1 MFSDGVNR
9 GSKFMF
15 SMKMIEQQKKQKPVD
30 LQRIQEEEFEESL
43 SKSARSLS
51 IDSIDDSH
59 TAFDKNNLSI
69 I

>member
-1 MFSDGVNR
+1 
-9 GSKFMF
+9 MF
-15 SMKMIEQQKKQKPVD
+15 SMKMIEQQKKKKPVD
-30 LQRIQEEEFEESL
+30 LQRILEEEFEESL

>member
-1 MFSDGVNR
+1 
-9 GSKFMF
+9 MF
-15 SMKMIEQQKKQKPVD
+15 SMKMIEQQKKKKPID

-59 TAFDKNNLSI
+59 AAFDKNNLSI